1 MKLNQL
7 FCNNAVLQANQPV
20 FVFGTGKGSC
30 FVEIDNLSK
39 KEVFTEENWC
49 IELPSHDY
57 GGPYEMRVILDGEE
71 QILSEI
77 YFGDVFLLAGQSN
90 NQVKLFETK
99 TPKEEYQGN
108 DRLRLFTLERP
119 EDGEF
124 FFPSDGW
131 VCAKEDN
138 VDKWPAIGYLTGNIH
153 SKNTDRA
160 VGLIACYQGASM
172 IQSWMPKGILVNT
185 ELDIA
190 SEETSGEQ
198 RVKEYLRWNHDGFL
212 YKKMFLPIVPF
223 GIKAVIWYQG
233 ESNTD
238 TPDNTKEIHYGLL
251 KLLISTWRTD
261 LKNEN
266 LHFFIIQLPDYIYG
280 NPEGWKAVQMAQVEA
295 AQNTQNAYCI
305 ECSDICEDNHI
316 HPATKLPLAQRIA
329 DITKNI

>member
-7 FCNNAVLQANQPV
+7 LGNNAVLQANQPV
-20 FVFGTGKGSC
+20 FIFGTGKGT
-30 FVEIDNLSK
+30 VYVQIDNLSK
-39 KEVFTEENWC
+39 AQSFTEENWC
-49 IELPSHDY
+49 LELPSHSY
-57 GGPYEMRVILDGEE
+57 GGPYEMRVVLNGDE
-71 QILSEI
+71 QILSGI
-77 YFGDVFLLAGQSN
+77 YFGDVFLLSGQSN

-99 TPKEEYQGN
+99 TPKKEYQGN
-108 DRLRLFTLERP
+108 ARLRLFTMERP

-124 FFPSDGW
+124 FSPADGW
-131 VCAKEDN
+131 VSAEETN

-172 IQSWMPKGILVNT
+172 IQSWLPKGVLVNT

-190 SEETSGEQ
+190 SEETSGDK
-198 RVKEYLRWNHDGFL
+198 RVKEYLLWNHDGFL
-212 YKKMFLPIVPF
+212 YEKMFMPIVPF

-238 TPDNTKEIHYGLL
+238 TPDNTKEVHYGLL
-251 KLLISTWRTD
+251 KMLISRWRKD
-261 LKNEN
+261 LRNEN

-280 NPEGWKAVQMAQVEA
+280 NDEGWPAVQKAQKKIAETTE
-295 AQNTQNAYCI
+295 NTYCI
-305 ECSDICEDNHI
+305 KSSDICENDHI

-329 DITKNI
+329 DMTKKL